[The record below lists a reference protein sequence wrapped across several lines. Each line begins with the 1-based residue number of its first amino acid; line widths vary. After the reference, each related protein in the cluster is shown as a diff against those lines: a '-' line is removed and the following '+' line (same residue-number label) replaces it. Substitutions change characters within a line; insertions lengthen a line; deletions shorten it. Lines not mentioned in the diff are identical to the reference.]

1 MRIGPD
7 AALRFAP
14 GSALIAGTVDD
25 DGAPYVTRAWG
36 AMVLDDGDALRV
48 YVDADDTQLVPR
60 LAPSARIAVT
70 GGDVRTLASAQVKG
84 RVRSVDDLTA
94 LDIATRE
101 RATEGFIRDVHE
113 TDHTPRE
120 MLERMVPER
129 FVAVTLDVEELY
141 DQTPGPKAGATLPSA
156 T

>member
-7 AALRFAP
+7 AAPRFLD
-14 GSALIAGTVDD
+14 GSALIVGAADRDGT
-25 DGAPYVTRAWG
+25 PYATRGWG
-36 AMVLDDGDALRV
+36 AAILDDGDALRV
-48 YVDADDTQLVPR
+48 YVDADDTQLVPK

-84 RVRSVDDLTA
+84 RVRAVDELSA

-101 RATEGFIRDVHE
+101 RATECFIRDVHE

-120 MLERMVPER
+120 MLERMVPAR

-141 DQTPGPKAGATLPSA
+141 DQTPGPKAGATLPAA

>member
-25 DGAPYVTRAWG
+25 EGAPYVTRAWG
-36 AMVLDDGDALRV
+36 AVVLDDGDALRI

-60 LAPSARIAVT
+60 AAASARIAVT

-94 LDIATRE
+94 LDIAMRE
-101 RATEGFIRDVHE
+101 RATEGFIRGVHE
-113 TDHTPRE
+113 TDHTPRD
-120 MLERMVPER
+120 MLERMVPDR

-141 DQTPGPKAGATLPSA
+141 DQTPGPKAGATLPAA